1 MEPRPQHIP
10 PQTSKQ
16 AKAAY
21 KKHGSRLS
29 TRDLREIERA
39 EELQRRADRI
49 KEQER
54 RKKLAQKR
62 KAEKEQ
68 REREARAKSGIGLA
82 TQLAGYSHSQVGM
95 KNGMESFLRRGTM
108 REGAGKDIGEKPK
121 GAMDVLLEEEGEKE
135 PSDGGSGVQTAV
147 SRHEYAIG
155 ASKGRRSQDRLDDG
169 TLLGVDSRG
178 VSEPWDIE
186 DVDDETFMDAV
197 EDETSMPKQRT
208 LNAPRQPELKREERS
223 DYHRE
228 DSSFVRLHGPVDAAT
243 ERQLNSLSDPLVEFL
258 SQDISSNPS
267 SWDPAPSLLHR
278 LKPLGLPLH
287 RLRIKV
293 GCTVVLLTNLNTN
306 IQISERSHLRILSI
320 ANERLE
326 CLVLDGQLEGTK
338 SILTR
343 VSFSAQ
349 YRNEERY
356 SFARRQFPVRVTTNS
371 YQLQKKPA
379 KTTDSHKRSNAIHD
393 SPENLPETKKPKVP
407 ESFTKSPIPALRIL
421 KSPTAT
427 KPQNMTPKMIDFWDS
442 FLVSDTQIAQELSP
456 EPVLKAQKSIAEPP
470 EFMPCTQ
477 DLDFSAEDLE
487 ELGSSITNDTPQI
500 PQEIVL
506 ESCQPRPLQNA
517 INKSPPKPPNY
528 PRAAS
533 PNSVTAPQRL
543 IRAGDNPNRGMMLP
557 PPLPAPSRLT
567 KLATQPKTTPPLHQ
581 TIQPIRT
588 HERSITP
595 SLKDFSIS
603 TQDLVSIVED
613 DLPFSSPPISV

>member
-21 KKHGSRLS
+21 KKHGFRLS

-49 KEQER
+49 KEQEC

-68 REREARAKSGIGLA
+68 REREARARSGIGLA
-82 TQLAGYSHSQVGM
+82 TQLAGYNHSQVRM
-95 KNGMESFLRRGTM
+95 KNGMESFLRKGAV

-121 GAMDVLLEEEGEKE
+121 GGMDVLLEEEEEKK
-135 PSDGGSGVQTAV
+135 PLDGGSGVQTAV
-147 SRHEYAIG
+147 SRHEYAKG
-155 ASKGRRSQDRLDDG
+155 ASKGRWSQDRLDDG
-169 TLLGVDSRG
+169 TLLEADSRG

-186 DVDDETFMDAV
+186 DVDDEAFMDAI
-197 EDETSMPKQRT
+197 EDEASTPKQHT
-208 LNAPRQPELKREERS
+208 LKALRQPELKQEERS
-223 DYHRE
+223 NHHRE
-228 DSSFVRLHGPVDAAT
+228 DSSFVRLHGPVDAAI
-243 ERQLNSLSDPLVEFL
+243 ERLLDPLSDPLVEFL
-258 SQDISSNPS
+258 SQDISSNPN

-278 LKPLGLPLH
+278 LKPPGLPPH

-306 IQISERSHLRILSI
+306 IQISERSHLRILRI

-343 VSFSAQ
+343 VPFSAQ
-349 YRNEERY
+349 YRSEDRY
-356 SFARRQFPVRVTTNS
+356 SFARRQFPIRVTTT
-371 YQLQKKPA
+371 
-379 KTTDSHKRSNAIHD
+379 TTDSHKRSNAIQD
-393 SPENLPETKKPKVP
+393 NPENLPETKKLKAP
-407 ESFTKSPIPALRIL
+407 EPFAKSSISALRIL

-427 KPQNMTPKMIDFWDS
+427 KPQNMTPKMIDFWDN
-442 FLVSDTQIAQELSP
+442 FLVSGTQIARELSP
-456 EPVLKAQKSIAEPP
+456 EPVLKALKSTAESP

-500 PQEIVL
+500 QQEIVP
-506 ESCQPRPLQNA
+506 ESCQSRSLQNT
-517 INKSPPKPPNY
+517 INKSPSKPPNY
-528 PRAAS
+528 PRTAS
-533 PNSVTAPQRL
+533 ANSATTPQRL
-543 IRAGDNPNRGMMLP
+543 IRASDNPNKGMMLP

-567 KLATQPKTTPPLHQ
+567 KPVTQPKNTPPLHQ

-588 HERSITP
+588 YEKSITP
-595 SLKDFSIS
+595 SLKDFGIS

-613 DLPFSSPPISV
+613 DLPISSPPISV

>member
-21 KKHGSRLS
+21 KKHGFRLS

-54 RKKLAQKR
+54 RKKLTQKR

-82 TQLAGYSHSQVGM
+82 TQLAGYNHSQVRM
-95 KNGMESFLRRGTM
+95 KNGMESFLRKGTV
-108 REGAGKDIGEKPK
+108 REGTEKDIGERPR
-121 GAMDVLLEEEGEKE
+121 GAMDALLEEEGEKK

-147 SRHEYAIG
+147 SRHEYAKG
-155 ASKGRRSQDRLDDG
+155 ASKSRWSQDRLDDG
-169 TLLGVDSRG
+169 TLLEADSRR

-186 DVDDETFMDAV
+186 DVDDEAFMDAI
-197 EDETSMPKQRT
+197 EDEASVPKQHT
-208 LNAPRQPELKREERS
+208 LKALRQPELKQEERS
-223 DYHRE
+223 NHHRE
-228 DSSFVRLHGPVDAAT
+228 DSSFVRLHGPVDTAI
-243 ERQLNSLSDPLVEFL
+243 ERLLDPLSDPLVEFL

-278 LKPLGLPLH
+278 LKPPGLPPH

-306 IQISERSHLRILSI
+306 IQMPERSHLRILRI

-326 CLVLDGQLEGTK
+326 CMVLDGQLEGTK

-343 VSFSAQ
+343 VPFPAQ
-349 YRNEERY
+349 YRSEDRY
-356 SFARRQFPVRVTTNS
+356 SFARRQFPVRVTTNP

-379 KTTDSHKRSNAIHD
+379 KITDSHKRSNAIHD
-393 SPENLPETKKPKVP
+393 NPKNLPETKKPKVP

-427 KPQNMTPKMIDFWDS
+427 KPQNMTPKMNDFWDN
-442 FLVSDTQIAQELSP
+442 FLVSGTQIARELSP
-456 EPVLKAQKSIAEPP
+456 EPLLKAQNSIAESP

-487 ELGSSITNDTPQI
+487 ELGSSITNGTPQI
-500 PQEIVL
+500 PQEIIP
-506 ESCQPRPLQNA
+506 ESCQSRSLQNA

-528 PRAAS
+528 PRTAS
-533 PNSVTAPQRL
+533 ANSVTTERL
-543 IRAGDNPNRGMMLP
+543 IRASDNPNRGMMLP
-557 PPLPAPSRLT
+557 PPLPTLSRFT
-567 KLATQPKTTPPLHQ
+567 KPVIQPKTTPPLHQ

-588 HERSITP
+588 HEQSITP
-595 SLKDFSIS
+595 SLKDFGIS
-603 TQDLVSIVED
+603 TQDLASIVED
-613 DLPFSSPPISV
+613 DLPISSPPISV

>member
-21 KKHGSRLS
+21 KKHGFRLS
-29 TRDLREIERA
+29 ARDLREIERA
-39 EELQRRADRI
+39 EELQRRADHI

-54 RKKLAQKR
+54 RKKLTQKR

-82 TQLAGYSHSQVGM
+82 TQLAGYNHSQVRM
-95 KNGMESFLRRGTM
+95 KNGMESFLRKGTV

-121 GAMDVLLEEEGEKE
+121 GVTDVLLEEEGEKK
-135 PSDGGSGVQTAV
+135 PSDRGSGVQTAV
-147 SRHEYAIG
+147 SRHEYAEG
-155 ASKGRRSQDRLDDG
+155 AGKGRWSQDRLDDG
-169 TLLGVDSRG
+169 TLLEADSGG

-186 DVDDETFMDAV
+186 DVDDEAFMDAI
-197 EDETSMPKQRT
+197 EDEASMPKQHT
-208 LNAPRQPELKREERS
+208 LKALRQPELKREERTNH
-223 DYHRE
+223 HRE
-228 DSSFVRLHGPVDAAT
+228 DSSFVRLHGPVDAAI
-243 ERQLNSLSDPLVEFL
+243 ERLLDPLSDPLVEFL
-258 SQDISSNPS
+258 SQDISSNPN

-278 LKPLGLPLH
+278 LKPPGLPPH

-306 IQISERSHLRILSI
+306 IQISERSHLCILRI

-343 VSFSAQ
+343 VPFSAQ
-349 YRNEERY
+349 YRSEDRY
-356 SFARRQFPVRVTTNS
+356 SFARRQFPVRVTTNP

-393 SPENLPETKKPKVP
+393 NPKNLPETKKPKVP
-407 ESFTKSPIPALRIL
+407 EPFTKSSIPALWIL

-427 KPQNMTPKMIDFWDS
+427 KPRNMTPQMNDFWDN
-442 FLVSDTQIAQELSP
+442 FLVSGTQIARELSP
-456 EPVLKAQKSIAEPP
+456 EPVLKAQKSIAESP

-487 ELGSSITNDTPQI
+487 ELGSSIANNTPQI
-500 PQEIVL
+500 PQEIVP
-506 ESCQPRPLQNA
+506 ESCQSRSSQNA
-517 INKSPPKPPNY
+517 INKLPPKPPNY
-528 PRAAS
+528 PRTAS
-533 PNSVTAPQRL
+533 ANSVTTPQRP
-543 IRAGDNPNRGMMLP
+543 IRASDNPNRGMMLP
-557 PPLPAPSRLT
+557 PPLLAFSRLT
-567 KLATQPKTTPPLHQ
+567 KPATQPKTTPPLHQ
-581 TIQPIRT
+581 IIQPIWT
-588 HERSITP
+588 HEQSNTP
-595 SLKDFSIS
+595 SLKDFGVS

-613 DLPFSSPPISV
+613 DLPISSPPISV